1 MELDDYVSRVEERG
15 RDLAETLADPET
27 ADEEFQELRDDY
39 TDALET
45 LYDQVGRVPENME
58 ELVKHDVQEIEAHA
72 DSLLN
77 YTFAVDGNNTVEVN
91 TGGIGQ

>member
-15 RDLAETLADPET
+15 RDIAETLADPET

-39 TDALET
+39 KDALED
-45 LYDQVGRVPENME
+45 LYDQVGRAPENME
-58 ELVKHDVQEIEAHA
+58 ELVDVDMREIEAHT

-77 YTFAVDGNNTVEVN
+77 YAFAVDGNPVEVN